1 MSKVLVATELRV
13 YLGDDSE
20 PYVNNMETVVAE
32 GKDQI
37 EFDKNVESFK
47 LKHGFDETTDEDQL
61 PNERRFELV
70 GFVLLCEV
78 RDVV

>member
-1 MSKVLVATELRV
+1 VSKELVATELRV
-13 YLGDDSE
+13 YLGDDDL
-20 PYVNNMETVVAE
+20 PYVNRMETVVAE
-32 GKDQI
+32 GKDEI

-70 GFVLLCEV
+70 GFVLYCEV
-78 RDVV
+78 RDV